1 MENTYSFLKNAW
13 LWAKEEVKNNPIFLV
28 LLVLL
33 SLPLP
38 YKYNSIS
45 VIVLALFSFY
55 FFKKE
60 NLHFTKS
67 FVFLVAIYALM
78 ALSLLWTLDLKMSVK
93 ALSKTLPFVAIPLIF
108 SITPKANQETK
119 NKILNGFAYGFFIY
133 ALGCLTRAIVR
144 YFITQTPTVFFY
156 HELVSFDVN
165 AIHVSVYMSVAF
177 FTFLI
182 KENKK
187 SIDKIALVVLF
198 IMIVLL
204 SSKNIIILFFLL
216 FFAYVFF
223 QSKWKITIKK
233 VLFILPILLIC
244 VFAFY
249 GKIKNRFLVEIES
262 NKTEKTVNNEI
273 SGPQGLVYNVSVK
286 DAWTKDQFQHNDY
299 FPGLALRVYQARI
312 FKEMI
317 SEDNSYL
324 TGYGINATDERIA
337 QKRVEH
343 NLYPEYEKFNFHN
356 QYIQFFAELGLF
368 GFLFLVILVVI
379 NLKNAINSK
388 DFVHFSFAILMISLF
403 LTESFLARQ
412 RGVVFFVTLYCLF
425 NSVGVQK
432 DK

>member
-13 LWAKEEVKNNPIFLV
+13 LRAKEEVKNNPIFLV

-45 VIVLALFSFY
+45 VIVLAFFSFY

-78 ALSLLWTLDLKMSVK
+78 VLSLLWTLDLKMSVK
-93 ALSKTLPFVAIPLIF
+93 ALSKTLPFVVIPLIF
-108 SITPKANQETK
+108 SLTPKTNQETK
-119 NKILNGFAYGFFIY
+119 NKILNGFAYGFFVY
-133 ALGCLTRAIVR
+133 ALGCLTRAVVR

-233 VLFILPILLIC
+233 VLLILPILFIC

-249 GKIKNRFLVEIES
+249 GKIKNRFLIEIES
-262 NKTEKTVNNEI
+262 NKTEKTINNEI

-368 GFLFLVILVVI
+368 GFLFLLILVLI